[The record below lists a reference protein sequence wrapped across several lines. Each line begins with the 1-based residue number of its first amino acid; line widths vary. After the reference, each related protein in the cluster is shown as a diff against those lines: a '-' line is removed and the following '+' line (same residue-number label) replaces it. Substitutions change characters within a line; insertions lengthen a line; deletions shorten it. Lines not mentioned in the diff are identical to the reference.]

1 MVSRLEDSSAKRLLF
16 HPIISYN
23 RLYIFSKVV
32 SLTTLGSRGKG
43 GGSTDDRGKDGELHG
58 LV

>member
-1 MVSRLEDSSAKRLLF
+1 MKDSSSAERLFSKIL
-16 HPIISYN
+16 SYN
-23 RLYIFSKVV
+23 GLYIFNKVV
-32 SLTTLGSRGKG
+32 SRTSLGSRGKG